1 MRSYYAVIK
10 KKAFEIA
17 EAKIKHE
24 MELNIDFDPNEP
36 DPVNFDSTIGIPAEP
51 SDAPKH
57 KPKEAINRNRRKKSK
72 YV

>member
-1 MRSYYAVIK
+1 
-10 KKAFEIA
+10 
-17 EAKIKHE
+17 

-51 SDAPKH
+51 SDATKQ